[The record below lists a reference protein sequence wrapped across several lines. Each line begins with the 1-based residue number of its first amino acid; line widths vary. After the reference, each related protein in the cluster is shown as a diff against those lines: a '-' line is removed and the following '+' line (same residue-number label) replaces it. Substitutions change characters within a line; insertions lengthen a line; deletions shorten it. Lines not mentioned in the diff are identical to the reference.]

1 MGLINP
7 TEGNLYIDNIKID
20 STNVI
25 SWQKKIAHVPQEILL
40 IDDTIKRNIAFGISD
55 NEINDEKINYALRMS
70 SLEKLIKTFKNGIH
84 TKVGERGSLLSGG
97 QKQRIGI
104 ARAIYQS
111 KEIIFLD
118 EATSAL
124 DKKTEG
130 DILKNLTKNKSKNI
144 TLIMITHR
152 PRDDIKYDQ
161 IIEVKNNSI
170 KTKFINY

>member
-1 MGLINP
+1 MA
-7 TEGNLYIDNIKID
+7 
-20 STNVI
+20 
-25 SWQKKIAHVPQEILL
+25 KKIAHVPQEILL

-130 DILKNLTKNKSKNI
+130 DILKNLTKNTSKI
-144 TLIMITHR
+144 LH
-152 PRDDIKYDQ
+152 
-161 IIEVKNNSI
+161 
-170 KTKFINY
+170 